1 MSRQTSRLP
10 QHVSSVPAMEIDVP
24 SRAVSRS
31 EQHQQQH
38 QQETGLSQ
46 RQQQL
51 LKLKQQHEQLQF
63 LEEQLRLSSMI
74 DDAPSRGGSSS
85 FSSGSER
92 SSTINSINSTIQRK
106 SSSASRSRSSSNS
119 SSRRK
124 SSSGGVGFCG
134 DVFCYA
140 NPRDFDEIVS
150 SWYSKDEL
158 AVFKGERKDLIRE
171 LKRVNFDLD
180 QIDRNLFHLRGL
192 EPYLSVKYNKYMQKK
207 RTGVLNTVMS
217 EQQTQ
222 RSRGVALK
230 DYSEALRVA
239 CCEASAWARERAA
252 DLGRRDAKAVGHEPV
267 VSTTTASKRQTSW
280 GHESDI
286 SATPSM
292 CSSTVSGSIS
302 THSSL
307 SISSEASMD
316 SIRLRSPSMHK
327 TAQRVVTLARVDEL
341 PSLPYSPASSSSSS

>member
-1 MSRQTSRLP
+1 MLP
-10 QHVSSVPAMEIDVP
+10 A
-24 SRAVSRS
+24 
-31 EQHQQQH
+31 
-38 QQETGLSQ
+38 
-46 RQQQL
+46 
-51 LKLKQQHEQLQF
+51 
-63 LEEQLRLSSMI
+63 EEAPPRFPP
-74 DDAPSRGGSSS
+74 DPKEAAPSTVSIAQSKERAAAPPEAAAVAIAVAGGRVARGAWDSVEMS
-85 FSSGSER
+85 FATPTLAILMRLFLHGTR
-92 SSTINSINSTIQRK
+92 YVVLYKPYTFLLF
-106 SSSASRSRSSSNS
+106 A
-119 SSRRK
+119 
-124 SSSGGVGFCG
+124 GVLTFL
-134 DVFCYA
+134 VLTFLLLSFLLFYLQ
-140 NPRDFDEIVS
+140 
-150 SWYSKDEL
+150 KDEL